1 MPSGQKP
8 ATRKTVRKPARTRA
22 TEAAHARGMQ
32 NERAITRIKGQL
44 EMIQKEM
51 PAIRGSVGTGG
62 RDIRKDVSKMLREVR
77 RDVEKMN
84 KAVRRDLERLQKEL
98 ASTAKAHPSGARR
111 RAAPPGRR
119 TSTRRRGAG

>member
-1 MPSGQKP
+1 MPSTRKP
-8 ATRKTVRKPARTRA
+8 ATSKPARKRGRTPA
-22 TEAAHARGMQ
+22 TEAAHARGVR

-44 EMIQKEM
+44 EMVQKEM
-51 PAIRGSVGTGG
+51 TAVRGSMGTGG

-98 ASTAKAHPSGARR
+98 GSTAKARSGGARR
-111 RAAPPGRR
+111 KAASSTRRA
-119 TSTRRRGAG
+119 TTRRRGAR